1 MKQDILNRLRQARK
15 KMDAAILGKKL
26 NLKSNDDYK
35 RLHDTIETLIEDKVV
50 FRDRNGYLYAREHP
64 DVKVGTLDLK
74 SQGYGFLMTE
84 DEHADIY
91 IHRSNTLNAL
101 DGDTCAAL
109 ITERRRGDRYEGEL
123 ITILER
129 NYDTVIGEYFQG
141 AIFIKNQPDDVVFY
155 VPPKK
160 RSGLTDH
167 TLVKARVV
175 KYGKNKRLECEILE
189 VLGHMDDPGIEII
202 EVVKRHNLDIDFP
215 EDVKKSLDDIPKV
228 VKKDE
233 TEERTDL
240 RDKFIFTID
249 GADTKDIDDAISI
262 EKTDDGRFLLGVHIA
277 DVSHYVTEDS
287 ELDKEAY
294 ERGTSVYLADRVIPM
309 LPRKLS
315 NGICSLNPQ
324 VDRLAISCLMK
335 IDEKGTVHEYDIFP
349 SVIRSYAQMTYD
361 ICNDVLGGDEKALE
375 EYKEFKQPLEMM
387 HELSK
392 ILHGIRT
399 KIGSINFETIEPK
412 IVFDDS
418 GNVTDLKIKDRG
430 ESEKIIEE
438 FMLVANQVI
447 ATHFSHKKF
456 PFIYRV
462 HEKPDEERIERLYQ
476 FLKHLGVV
484 DDVKEEVSP
493 KTLQRLLD
501 KVEGT
506 TYEKVINTLMIRS
519 MAKARYAP
527 ENLGH
532 YGLAFRNYTHFT
544 SPIRR
549 YPDLLV
555 HRMIRS
561 YLFNKR
567 TDMKIRNHYKE
578 RLPDYAKQASQTERT
593 AMVCERE
600 VMDMKKAEYME
611 DHVGET
617 FTGVIASV
625 LKFGMFVELPNTVEG
640 LVHISTFPE
649 AMEYDEK
656 NLTLLGIASRKE
668 YTVGDEVRVKCVK
681 ANKLKGRI
689 DFELVREE
697 DD

>member
-1 MKQDILNRLRQARK
+1 MKQKILNHIRGSRK
-15 KMDAAILGKKL
+15 KIDAALLGKKM
-26 NLKSNDDYK
+26 NLSSNEDYK
-35 RLHDTIETLIEDKVV
+35 KLHDTLETLIDDKEI
-50 FRDRNGYLYAREHP
+50 FRDRNGYLYAKSDP
-64 DVKVGTLDLK
+64 DVKVGILDLK

-84 DEHADIY
+84 DDHPDIY
-91 IHRSNTLNAL
+91 IHKSNTLNAL
-101 DGDTCAAL
+101 DGDECAAI
-109 ITERRRGDRYEGEL
+109 ITEKRRGDRYEGEL
-123 ITILER
+123 LTILKR
-129 NYDTVIGEYFQG
+129 NFDTIVGEYFQG
-141 AIFIKNQPDDVVFY
+141 AIFLKEQPDDVVFF
-155 VPPKK
+155 VPPKR

-175 KYGKNKRLECEILE
+175 KYGKKKRLECEILE

-215 EDVKKSLDDIPKV
+215 EDVEQSLDDIPEV
-228 VKKDE
+228 VKKEE
-233 TEERTDL
+233 TEDRTDL

-249 GADTKDIDDAISI
+249 GADTKDIDDGISI
-262 EKTDDGRFLLGVHIA
+262 EKTDDGHYMLGVHIA

-287 ELDKEAY
+287 ELDKEAF

-335 IDEKGTVHEYDIFP
+335 IDDKGTVREYDIFP

-361 ICNDVLGGDEKALE
+361 ICNRILSGDRDTLKEYPEFEKPLGD
-375 EYKEFKQPLEMM
+375 M
-387 HELSK
+387 HDLSR
-392 ILHGIRT
+392 ILHKIRT

-418 GNVTDLKIKDRG
+418 GNVKDLKIRDRG
-430 ESEKIIEE
+430 ESERIIEE

-462 HEKPDEERIERLYQ
+462 HEKPDNERIERLYQ
-476 FLKHLGVV
+476 FLEHLGVV
-484 DDVKEEVSP
+484 DDVKDEVSP

-506 TYEKVINTLMIRS
+506 TYEKVINMLMIRS

-532 YGLAFRNYTHFT
+532 YGLAFRDYTHFT

-561 YLFNKR
+561 YLFNRR
-567 TDMKIRNHYKE
+567 TDQKIRNHYKE
-578 RLPDYAKQASQTERT
+578 RLPDYAEQSSKTERT

-640 LVHISTFPE
+640 LVHISTFSE
-649 AMEYDEK
+649 AMEYDQET
-656 NLTLLGIASRKE
+656 LTLLGISSRKE
-668 YTVGDEVRVKCVK
+668 YTVGDEVRVTCVK
-681 ANKLKGRI
+681 VNKLKGRI
-689 DFELVREE
+689 DFELAGDE